1 MGATVNSSRQVVMA
15 PWIAQRLRL
24 AALAVANTFGRKQE
38 HVYRLEG

>member
-1 MGATVNSSRQVVMA
+1 MGATVDSSRQVMA
-15 PWIAQRLRL
+15 PWIAQRLRP

>member
-1 MGATVNSSRQVVMA
+1 MGATVDSSRHVKA

-24 AALAVANTFGRKQE
+24 AALVAAKTFRRKQD